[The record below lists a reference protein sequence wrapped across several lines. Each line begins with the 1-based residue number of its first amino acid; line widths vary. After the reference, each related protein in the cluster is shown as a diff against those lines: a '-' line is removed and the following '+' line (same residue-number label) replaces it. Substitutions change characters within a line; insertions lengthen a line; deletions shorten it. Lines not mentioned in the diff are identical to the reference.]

1 MEENKKESNAL
12 AFQEKIEKS
21 EGKSLK
27 RDIYVESEVALRKI
41 PYDET
46 YFTSLEKK
54 LEWFALSLCLINKND
69 ERDGI
74 IAVLYALIYG
84 FMIKTPLSIQEI
96 HEKARKIREINIKTV
111 YYHVKRLKEKG
122 LVKKMRNGYIL
133 GKGNENKL
141 IGLIKE
147 YFKEMA
153 ENIINSMENGLNSL
167 EAEVKNS
174 M

>member
-1 MEENKKESNAL
+1 MEENKKENNAL
-12 AFQEKIEKS
+12 SFQEKIDGA
-21 EGKSLK
+21 EGKGLK

-41 PYDET
+41 HYDET
-46 YFTSLEKK
+46 HFTTLEKK
-54 LEWFALSLCLINKND
+54 LEWFALSLCLVNKND

-74 IAVLYALIYG
+74 VAVLYALIYG

-96 HEKARKIREINIKTV
+96 HEKARKIKEINIKTV

-122 LVKKMRNGYIL
+122 LVKKIRNGYML

-147 YFKEMA
+147 YFKETA